1 MCGGGNES
9 TGDAGERSQMD
20 AVETLM
26 NEHRTIERV
35 LDALVAFSEDT
46 VRRGTTEKEELARF
60 VTFVRE
66 FADACHHGKEED
78 ILFTAMVDSGFPR
91 NGGPIAVMLHE
102 HDQGRALVQILRA
115 RAEQPSA
122 WSDADRQEI
131 AEVAR
136 GYSAMLHAH
145 IHKEDAVLY
154 PMAEQHLAPE
164 AMERVG
170 AACARYDAAREG
182 SHEKLQALGGELVA
196 RHAPAVHPDPQ
207 SPHGGHRFGC
217 V

>member
-1 MCGGGNES
+1 
-9 TGDAGERSQMD
+9 MD

-35 LDALVAFSEDT
+35 LDALVGFAEDAA
-46 VRRGTTEKEELARF
+46 RRGATEKDELGRF

-78 ILFTAMVDSGFPR
+78 ILFTAMVEAGFPR

-102 HDQGRALVQILRA
+102 HDQGRALVAALKA
-115 RAEQPSA
+115 RVEQPA
-122 WSDADRQEI
+122 PWSDADRQEI

-136 GYSAMLHAH
+136 AYSAMLHAH

-164 AMERVG
+164 VMEQVSQ
-170 AACARYDAAREG
+170 ACDRYETERLG
-182 SHEKLQALGGELVA
+182 NHERLHALAEELVA
-196 RHAPAVHPDPQ
+196 RHAPAVHPAEGRG
-207 SPHGGHRFGC
+207 HGQGFGC
-217 V
+217 CG

>member
-1 MCGGGNES
+1 
-9 TGDAGERSQMD
+9 MD

-35 LDALVAFSEDT
+35 LDALVGFAEDA
-46 VRRGTTEKEELARF
+46 VRRGATDKEELARF

-78 ILFTAMVDSGFPR
+78 ILFAAMVDAGFPR

-102 HDQGRALVQILRA
+102 HDQGRALVGILEA
-115 RAEQPSA
+115 RAKQPGP
-122 WSDADRQEI
+122 WSDADRQEV
-131 AEVAR
+131 AEVSR
-136 GYSAMLHAH
+136 GYSQMLHAH

-164 AMERVG
+164 VMAKVGEDCER
-170 AACARYDAAREG
+170 YEAARMG
-182 SHEKLQALGGELVA
+182 NHERLHALAEDLVEK
-196 RHAPAVHPDPQ
+196 HAPAVHPGSE
-207 SPHGGHRFGC
+207 SPHGHGFGC
-217 V
+217 CG